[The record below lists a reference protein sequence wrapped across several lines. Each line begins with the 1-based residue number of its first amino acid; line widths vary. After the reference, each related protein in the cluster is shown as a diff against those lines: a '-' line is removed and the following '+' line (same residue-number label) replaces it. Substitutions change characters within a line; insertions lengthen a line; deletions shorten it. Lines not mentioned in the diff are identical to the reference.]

1 MTKIKR
7 ASKFYFTVLIVL
19 ANKFK
24 IILDIIVCNVINLT
38 FPCRDLGEHLRKQV
52 QAAFAARQFD
62 TNQEECDKKY
72 LALKRIAEDHHL
84 KAHPRTL
91 KSCATGLTA
100 EQCNQILSPEF
111 LEALEREDQG
121 VFRRVFSFGSKK

>member
-1 MTKIKR
+1 MAASYKR
-7 ASKFYFTVLIVL
+7 MLQLLEKWPIDK
-19 ANKFK
+19 NK
-24 IILDIIVCNVINLT
+24 T
-38 FPCRDLGEHLRKQV
+38 GQDLGEHLRKQV
-52 QAAFAARQFD
+52 QAAFAKRQFD